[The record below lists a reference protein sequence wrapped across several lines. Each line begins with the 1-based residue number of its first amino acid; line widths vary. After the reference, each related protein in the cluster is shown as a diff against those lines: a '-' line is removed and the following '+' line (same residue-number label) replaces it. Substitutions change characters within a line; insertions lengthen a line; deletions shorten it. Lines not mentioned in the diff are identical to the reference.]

1 MQRSK
6 TLSDR
11 IICTPEVTMVKFSCL
26 SPGSTVCQIPKPVE
40 SRTAY
45 CTVRQNESIMAEVT
59 ITNRAGRNNTKAD
72 TAGNS
77 QPYTV
82 YAEARSLFTIVH

>member
-1 MQRSK
+1 
-6 TLSDR
+6 
-11 IICTPEVTMVKFSCL
+11 
-26 SPGSTVCQIPKPVE
+26 
-40 SRTAY
+40 
-45 CTVRQNESIMAEVT
+45 MAEVT